1 MEREIN
7 YSSADWMLLEKK
19 LLSFIDDEVTALK
32 TPSPHDTTNF
42 IRGKIAA
49 YEEVLFLSKQ

>member
-7 YSSADWMLLEKK
+7 YTSVDWMLLEKK
-19 LLSFIDDEVTALK
+19 LQSLIEEEITALK

-42 IRGKIAA
+42 IRGRIAA
-49 YEEVLFLSKQ
+49 YEEILFLSKQ